1 MRECQCDPPGSGEEF
16 CTGHCLLRARIAE
29 LEAVQQDWE
38 GLFQTTMA
46 NLQSGLS
53 DNTERLERLERGLAE
68 LTGE

>member
-1 MRECQCDPPGSGEEF
+1 MRECQCDPPGSGAEF